1 MPEKEKKSGLR
12 VSWEAEEYVTY
23 DKNAGWY
30 IGLSIVCIAL
40 VAFAVWF
47 KQWIFV
53 AVVVL
58 AFISLLIYEL
68 RPPRKIKYTVDS
80 KGLIEGERVYK
91 FEDYRAFGIMQH
103 DKKFAIVLM
112 PRKRFSLAVTVYFP
126 EAKGEEIVDVFGAR
140 LPMETVK
147 LDLIDKIVRK
157 LRM

>member
-1 MPEKEKKSGLR
+1 
-12 VSWEAEEYVTY
+12 
-23 DKNAGWY
+23 
-30 IGLSIVCIAL
+30 
-40 VAFAVWF
+40 
-47 KQWIFV
+47 
-53 AVVVL
+53 
-58 AFISLLIYEL
+58 
-68 RPPRKIKYTVDS
+68 
-80 KGLIEGERVYK
+80 
-91 FEDYRAFGIMQH
+91 MQH